1 MGRRELAVHGARGC
15 NGLGADRSQKFNIRA
30 HSQSSCALILR
41 FVAVGEA
48 FPNLSM
54 RRHLPYDKLDVGK
67 FEGTP
72 LFDQAESQ

>member
-1 MGRRELAVHGARGC
+1 
-15 NGLGADRSQKFNIRA
+15 
-30 HSQSSCALILR
+30 LILR
-41 FVAVGEA
+41 FVAVGEV